1 MPTFVEKLLAA
12 SMTNKSLLCVGLDPD
27 PALMPIPDVAAFN
40 RTIIEATSDLV
51 CAYKPNL
58 AFYEALGMDGLMA
71 LRATV
76 EAVPRYIPIIGDAK
90 RGDIGNTAVAY
101 AKAMFEVWGFDAV
114 TVHPYIGW
122 DSIEPFARYRDRG
135 VLILCRTSNPG
146 QSDFQKLSVH
156 GPSGRQVP
164 LYEQVAAKV
173 KEWDAYGNLGLV
185 VGATH
190 PDELR
195 MVREICPDQPIL
207 IPGVG
212 AQGGDLK
219 QAVHLGTDKNGNN
232 AIINSSRGIIYA
244 GKGKDFAQAARAA
257 ALEVRLQMQQA
268 LAGKPAAGH

>member
-156 GPSGRQVP
+156 GPSGRQGP

-173 KEWDAYGNLGLV
+173 KEWDTYGNLGLV

-244 GKGKDFAQAARAA
+244 GKGKAFAQAARAA
-257 ALEVRLQMQQA
+257 ALEVRSQMQQA
-268 LAGKPAAGH
+268 LAGKPAAAH